1 MEAEAADDE
10 EEGGALLLLS
20 SWLLFVFAEAIVEG
34 GDPRDPLSAI
44 KPFD

>member
-10 EEGGALLLLS
+10 EEGGALLLS

>member
-1 MEAEAADDE
+1 MEAEAADDD

-20 SWLLFVFAEAIVEG
+20 WLLFVFDEAIVEG

>member
-10 EEGGALLLLS
+10 EEGGALILS